1 MKEAKKPLNRRIPRA
16 AERGERSRKAEGGE
30 WSLPNGHLPFRRT
43 SAAGSM
49 AAPHFH
55 DRVPPSL
62 SRSPR
67 RCIECVHPC
76 VLPLAARTRSTR
88 SSPPRRRPAS
98 SALVRRARISNLF
111 PREGNNGGDDGG
123 GWIGRNRVSMGRENW
138 ALRDLRAREAASFE
152 SSFFFSFFFFFR
164 PWFFPVMEGSSL
176 RQGLNLYT

>member
-1 MKEAKKPLNRRIPRA
+1 MTPVAQVQRSSNSAWISDSLRVKIIKRDLGFLEKEKSYSNRNTNRPSRACKHKERRRRMKEAKKPLNRRIPRA

-62 SRSPR
+62 CRSPR

-123 GWIGRNRVSMGRENW
+123 G
-138 ALRDLRAREAASFE
+138 
-152 SSFFFSFFFFFR
+152 
-164 PWFFPVMEGSSL
+164 
-176 RQGLNLYT
+176 

>member
-111 PREGNNGGDDGG
+111 PRGRGITVEMTAEGELDEIAFRWDEKTELLG
-123 GWIGRNRVSMGRENW
+123 ICERGRQRVS
-138 ALRDLRAREAASFE
+138 RAVSFFPS
-152 SSFFFSFFFFFR
+152 SSFSARGFFR
-164 PWFFPVMEGSSL
+164 LWRVPRCGK
-176 RQGLNLYT
+176 G